1 MIRQSQFL
9 LIACFTLLSSS
20 PVVAQEND
28 PFGSINFGEKSAPI
42 QQTDKQDSKS
52 VADDEAA
59 AKEAERIEQINRE
72 RTEALNDLRIAMQ
85 NRLTADEEQIDAF
98 LNKLRP
104 QVPEETYEQIK
115 REMWKLFEQRSA
127 SDQVGL
133 MRHRQVLELNWHL
146 EETKDWYDQE
156 IAKHHES
163 RLEEHQHM
171 SQEIDELTQRDYIR
185 SRQTASTKETMVEIQ
200 NWFAHALESVDNPD
214 LQKWVL
220 ARLKSAPETTQH
232 LLGRHSA
239 DEAAVHDNE
248 QIFLEPENRLE
259 EALEKLVQQ
268 PTTPLGQTANEILRF
283 SGRSLSRHYFLPIFS
298 TSRWPIVAESGRNR
312 EQELLNKIDECIDVA
327 FYEIP
332 AADFSEYVQDLY
344 EIPVIVDS
352 HARALIE
359 NRDTEL
365 LIDFQASE
373 VSLRAAMH
381 QILQQ
386 HGLTYQ
392 VRDES
397 VVITTIQQATENPVR
412 RVYPLWDELSEEEI
426 ENLVTAVREAIVSPD
441 LKIIRVDNRLVAV
454 GSEHEHFEISKLL
467 TLLYLSE

>member
-9 LIACFTLLSSS
+9 LIACFTLLSA
-20 PVVAQEND
+20 PHVVAQDNN
-28 PFGSINFGEKSAPI
+28 PFGPANFGEKSAPI
-42 QQTDKQDSKS
+42 QQADKQDSKS

-59 AKEAERIEQINRE
+59 TKEAERIEQINRE
-72 RTEALNDLRIAMQ
+72 RTEALKDLRIAMQ
-85 NRLTADEEQIDAF
+85 KRLAADEEQIEAF
-98 LNKLRP
+98 LKKLRP
-104 QVPEETYEQIK
+104 QIPEETYEQIK

-127 SDQVGL
+127 SEQVGL
-133 MRHRQVLELNWHL
+133 MHHQQVLELNWHL
-146 EETKDWYDQE
+146 EETKGWYDQE

-163 RLEEHQHM
+163 SLAIRQQL
-171 SQEIDELTQRDYIR
+171 SQEIDELKGRDFD
-185 SRQTASTKETMVEIQ
+185 SWQQTTSMKETVVEIQ

-220 ARLKSAPETTQH
+220 ARLKSAPETTQY

-239 DEAAVHDNE
+239 DEAAAHDNDP
-248 QIFLEPENRLE
+248 IFLEPENRLE

-283 SGRSLSRHYFLPIFS
+283 SGRSLSRHYILPIFS

-327 FYEIP
+327 FYEIA
-332 AADFSEYVQDLY
+332 AADFSEYVQDMY

-359 NRDTEL
+359 SRENEL

-381 QILQQ
+381 QSLQQ

-426 ENLVTAVREAIVSPD
+426 ENLVTAVRDAIVSPD

-454 GSEHEHFEISKLL
+454 GSEHEQFEISKLL